1 MASPAGAAAG
11 AYDATVAVDE
21 NPADQLRA
29 LRRLRNDVEASRC
42 ALELIEDAPDRVK
55 AKYAK
60 LEVLLKGKAAELA
73 EAKAMVAAAKQ
84 ALADAEAALA
94 ETEG

>member
-42 ALELIEDAPDRVK
+42 ALELIEDAPDRVEQ
-55 AKYAK
+55 KYAK
-60 LEVLLKGKAAELA
+60 LELLLAGKAEELA
-73 EAKAMVAAAKQ
+73 EAEAMVDAARQ
-84 ALADAEAALA
+84 ALADAETALA
-94 ETEG
+94 GTEG